1 MRIVAVIIAC
11 IAFATSTALAG
22 MPKGAMLMAD
32 EQTGDE
38 TTGETI
44 ARGNA
49 ELTIAARAVRAR
61 ADEIAIRPG
70 RNEVTFTGKALVF
83 AGDKRFE
90 SEAVVCSL
98 DFLRCTDAMTVPPPV
113 QAEAVP
119 QPAAATTP

>member
-1 MRIVAVIIAC
+1 
-11 IAFATSTALAG
+11 

-83 AGDKRFE
+83 AGDKRYE

>member
-1 MRIVAVIIAC
+1 MHSVRHLDSPRRYAERRH
-11 IAFATSTALAG
+11 
-22 MPKGAMLMAD
+22 AD
-32 EQTGDE
+32 GGRATGDE